1 MNLRDHF
8 VQRFYTFKKFA
19 CKFNLRL
26 QTSDSRLEPLC
37 GSTAKG
43 VLHET
48 CNTPLFLHLDPVFP
62 DPVLEILTLDTQL
75 FGAAG
80 NVPLVPVEGF
90 LQ

>member
-1 MNLRDHF
+1 MNLRNHF

-43 VLHET
+43 GIARNVQH
-48 CNTPLFLHLDPVFP
+48 PPFLHLDPVFP
-62 DPVLEILTLDTQL
+62 DPVLEILTLDPQL

-80 NVPLVPVEGF
+80 NVSLVPAEGF